1 MLFINNFGKNKLSEL
16 NKQNQLLNKSMN
28 KKILVIEDEDQIREN
43 LEEILQL
50 SDFKTLIAPNGK
62 IGLEIAKTK
71 LPDLI
76 ICDIMMPELDGYSVL
91 SALRKNEATV
101 NIPLIFVTA
110 KAERLDFRHG
120 MEIGADDYLTKPFT
134 TEELLKAIAT
144 RLHKQSLV
152 QRQSQAKLDELRMNI
167 AHSLPHELNTP
178 LNGIIGMSQLLVDN
192 STMMRESEEIE
203 IAELIY
209 TSANRL
215 NKLTQRFLLYSNL
228 ELIIRDHKKIR
239 EIQETSDE
247 SVAKTVISDVSLQRA
262 REFSRTKDLSLEL
275 TESIVQIPEDKLSI
289 VIEELID
296 NAFKFS
302 LPGSQVRVISNCD
315 RSKFSL
321 YLVDNGKGMTIEEIE
336 RIGAFIQFN
345 RKLHEQQGSG
355 LGLSIVQHII
365 KLYGGEFIINSIPEQ
380 QTIVSIV
387 LPYRKIQ
394 NYK

>member
-1 MLFINNFGKNKLSEL
+1 
-16 NKQNQLLNKSMN
+16 MN
-28 KKILVIEDEDQIREN
+28 TILIIEDEDQIREN

-50 SDFKTLIAPNGK
+50 SDFKTFIAPNGK

-144 RLHKQSLV
+144 RLHKQSVV

-192 STMMRESEEIE
+192 SSMMRESEEIE

-228 ELIIRDHKKIR
+228 ELIIRDSTKIR

-247 SVAKTVISDVSLQRA
+247 SVAKTVISDVCLQKA

-275 TESIVQIPEDKLSI
+275 TESILQIPEDKLTI

-302 LPGSQVRVISNCD
+302 LRGSQVRVISNCD
-315 RSKFSL
+315 RSKFRL
-321 YLVDNGKGMTIEEIE
+321 YFVDNGKGMTIEEIE

-394 NYK
+394 N

>member
-1 MLFINNFGKNKLSEL
+1 
-16 NKQNQLLNKSMN
+16 MN
-28 KKILVIEDEDQIREN
+28 TILIIEDEDQIREN

-91 SALRKNEATV
+91 SALRKNEATI

-144 RLHKQSLV
+144 RLHKQSVV

-192 STMMRESEEIE
+192 SSMMRESEEIE

-228 ELIIRDHKKIR
+228 ELIIRDSKKF
-239 EIQETSDE
+239 E
-247 SVAKTVISDVSLQRA
+247 KFKKLQMNLLLKQLLVM
-262 REFSRTKDLSLEL
+262 FVFKKLENFL
-275 TESIVQIPEDKLSI
+275 EP
-289 VIEELID
+289 
-296 NAFKFS
+296 
-302 LPGSQVRVISNCD
+302 
-315 RSKFSL
+315 
-321 YLVDNGKGMTIEEIE
+321 
-336 RIGAFIQFN
+336 
-345 RKLHEQQGSG
+345 
-355 LGLSIVQHII
+355 
-365 KLYGGEFIINSIPEQ
+365 
-380 QTIVSIV
+380 
-387 LPYRKIQ
+387 KI
-394 NYK
+394 